1 MHALLSVV
9 WATVVSVGLRSEA
22 MLSTIMNLT
31 SWGGLAQLTLHWS
44 SRLCYLHTCT
54 RDCMIELDSVVI

>member
-9 WATVVSVGLRSEA
+9 WAMVVSVGLRSEA

-31 SWGGLAQLTLHWS
+31 SWGGLAQLTLH
-44 SRLCYLHTCT
+44 
-54 RDCMIELDSVVI
+54 